1 MKNWQETMK
10 QLQKAS
16 QSLAKLNLDKDHP
29 WGALRQMNQIMD
41 ANFWENIAAL
51 SQKSP
56 NQSPSTAAKVVPTIQ
71 KSRKKPATDRPL
83 RVVQVEE
90 TEGYPPTDVF
100 LAEQSVIVCCELPG
114 FARDSLELSLVEQK
128 VLEIKGLVKEPD
140 YKGSCVQA
148 ERSYGSFHRKI
159 ELPAPV
165 IAKGMRA
172 QYQDGLLEI
181 YLQRDADYRERKT
194 TFKAKL

>member
-29 WGALRQMNQIMD
+29 WGALRQMSQIMD
-41 ANFWENIAAL
+41 ADFWENIAAL
-51 SQKSP
+51 SKKAPHQATTSV
-56 NQSPSTAAKVVPTIQ
+56 AKVVPTIQ
-71 KSRKKPATDRPL
+71 KNRKKAQDRPL

-90 TEGYPPTDVF
+90 TEEYPLTDVF
-100 LAEQSVIVCCELPG
+100 LSDHSVIVCCELPG

-128 VLEIKGLVKEPD
+128 VLEIKGLVRKPD

-148 ERSYGSFHRKI
+148 ERSCGAFHRKI

-165 IAKGMRA
+165 IPKGMKA

>member
-1 MKNWQETMK
+1 MKNWQETMQ

-41 ANFWENIAAL
+41 VNFWENIAAL
-51 SQKSP
+51 SKKAP
-56 NQSPSTAAKVVPTIQ
+56 DQSAASAAKIVPTVG
-71 KSRKKPATDRPL
+71 KKGKKAKDRPL

-90 TEGYPPTDVF
+90 SEEFPLTDVF
-100 LAEQSVIVCCELPG
+100 LSEQSVIVCCELPG
-114 FARDSLELSLVEQK
+114 FVRDSLEIALVEQK
-128 VLEIKGLVKEPD
+128 VLEIKGEIKQPD
-140 YKGSCVQA
+140 DKGSCVKA
-148 ERSYGSFHRKI
+148 ERSYGPFYRKI

-172 QYQDGLLEI
+172 QYQDGLLDI
-181 YLQRDADYRERKT
+181 CLQRDADYRERKT